1 MSGHETIAE
10 LRAEIR
16 RVLSEGHESRVDL
29 VSRLSHLNGII
40 TNIEVRMEKIDKIE
54 ERVLSSATDLAVL
67 KEKVERLEKITYTL
81 AGVVAVSVVGALLR
95 LVLK

>member
-1 MSGHETIAE
+1 MNGHETIAE

-29 VSRLSHLNGII
+29 VSRLSHLNALIAS
-40 TNIEVRMEKIDKIE
+40 IELRMEKIDKIE
-54 ERVLSSATDLAVL
+54 ERVVTSATDLAVL
-67 KEKVERLEKITYTL
+67 KEKVEKLEKITYTL
-81 AGVVAVSVVGALLR
+81 AGAVALGVVGALLQ